1 MATPK
6 KKATKKTAQTPSDLD
21 ISRAEKIN
29 IDQLFE
35 HAVLRHKKDDL
46 IDKKVKYKEISHLSS
61 MAEEYLSSFALI
73 GFSLQDEEVV
83 VFNVPTRKDEA
94 ALADLLRSTFID
106 MASNRP

>member
-6 KKATKKTAQTPSDLD
+6 KKTVKKSINPSSES
-21 ISRAEKIN
+21 IIPKAEKIN
-29 IDQLFE
+29 IEQLFE
-35 HAVLRHKKDDL
+35 QAVLRHKKDEL
-46 IDKKVKYKEISHLSS
+46 LDKKTKHKEIAHLSLI
-61 MAEEYLSSFALI
+61 AEEYLSSFALI

-94 ALADLLRSTFID
+94 ALADLLRATFID